1 MNSCD
6 YVNSRDFIR
15 NLANKSEQIFVPK
28 DRFVTFTKDTSTF
41 VSIYDLCHM
50 KDRSN
55 WTEQEELNYNQ
66 AKDIYYVNSFP
77 KNTDILSVMN
87 ARCFTEKEVEIEVE
101 NKTII
106 GANIVSAMIKY
117 NIFLEELFY
126 VDKLSFF

>member
-1 MNSCD
+1 MNPCD

-28 DRFVTFTKDTSTF
+28 DRFVTFTKDTSIF

-77 KNTDILSVMN
+77 KNTDTLSVMN
-87 ARCFTEKEVEIEVE
+87 TRCFTEKEVEIEVE